1 MKKSTIWIIAIIMVV
16 SFTALLWLQF
26 SYISEMAKMK
36 KEQFDESVTRALY
49 TAAHNLELNETLT
62 YLEKDVNETE
72 RKAQKAD
79 SVMTSN
85 SLGGPVQHS
94 HQFSVTGDDGTIYSS
109 FELQTF
115 TLSPRKSLMKSD
127 KNAWA
132 EAQKS
137 MQQIIRNRVIYQKIL
152 DMGYGKDRFT
162 ADSAEPKAIK
172 FYRDSGYSMVAA
184 EKFPGSRL
192 QDTKKVKR
200 FHNIYCS
207 DQCVHCIAEM
217 KELTY
222 KKDIHTDELI
232 YDEFN
237 IDPHTFSAVWYGL
250 SGYEVADLKKQNYG
264 FNISI

>member
-85 SLGGPVQHS
+85 SLGDPVQHS

-115 TLSPRKSLMKSD
+115 TLSPRKGLMKSD

-137 MQQIIRNRVIYQKIL
+137 MQQIIRNRVI
-152 DMGYGKDRFT
+152 
-162 ADSAEPKAIK
+162 
-172 FYRDSGYSMVAA
+172 
-184 EKFPGSRL
+184 
-192 QDTKKVKR
+192 
-200 FHNIYCS
+200 
-207 DQCVHCIAEM
+207 
-217 KELTY
+217 
-222 KKDIHTDELI
+222 
-232 YDEFN
+232 
-237 IDPHTFSAVWYGL
+237 
-250 SGYEVADLKKQNYG
+250 
-264 FNISI
+264 